1 MLQFPTLPT
10 FSKVEVS
17 LVHSNKI
24 TETASGRDQV
34 YIDKPS
40 KLLIETAFNKAASP
54 DELRNAYSFV
64 NKMRGSLTPFLL
76 EVPHISEGT
85 GIEVASPLAA
95 QTTHSGFTIPLKGL
109 PANSL
114 IRKEGDLIQHS
125 ASGNVYM
132 LDTDLISDASGF
144 ATAEICTPLLSSVT
158 ANDVIKINSILIKVR
173 LSKDSYK
180 YSFESR
186 DIRSLASLTFKQAF

>member
-1 MLQFPTLPT
+1 
-10 FSKVEVS
+10 
-17 LVHSNKI
+17 
-24 TETASGRDQV
+24 
-34 YIDKPS
+34 
-40 KLLIETAFNKAASP
+40 
-54 DELRNAYSFV
+54 
-64 NKMRGSLTPFLL
+64 
-76 EVPHISEGT
+76 
-85 GIEVASPLAA
+85 
-95 QTTHSGFTIPLKGL
+95 
-109 PANSL
+109 
-114 IRKEGDLIQHS
+114 
-125 ASGNVYM
+125 M